1 MIISE
6 WKIAYICCM
15 ATLIVET
22 QSNEELKLI
31 SALLKKMGVK
41 SKKLSTSEK
50 EELAE
55 TLWIKDADISKIV
68 SEAEIMKKLKK

>member
-1 MIISE
+1 
-6 WKIAYICCM
+6 M

-41 SKKLSTSEK
+41 SKKLSATEK

-55 TLWIKDADISKIV
+55 TLWIKDVDLSKTV
-68 SEAEIMKKLKK
+68 SEADIMKKLNK